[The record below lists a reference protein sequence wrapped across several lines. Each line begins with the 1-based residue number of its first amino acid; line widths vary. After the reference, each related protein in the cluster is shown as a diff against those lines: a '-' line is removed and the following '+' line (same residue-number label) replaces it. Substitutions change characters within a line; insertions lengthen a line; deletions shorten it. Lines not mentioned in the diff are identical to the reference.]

1 MKTKIASHEHA
12 AFLRDTFAD
21 DQALALIGLGKNAGK
36 TTVLNA
42 LVHAHREADRSLVLT
57 SVGYDGE
64 SYDLV
69 AGHQK
74 PLVYLFPGMSVVTAQ
89 QFLKQASVDPEIVA
103 CFDGDSLFGPPV
115 YAKAKQAGF
124 VVIAGPS
131 SLHDLIVIRSRVRAE
146 EPASLF
152 VVDGALG
159 RKRGA
164 TADYAD
170 ASILCVGTAFGAP
183 YELAEQVEHALYA
196 MTLPLAEADEGTRIF
211 GALTDRV
218 AADLMTSSDAKK
230 GPLVID
236 DRASCFISD
245 RMRRALA
252 RQGVEVKARQGA
264 SVRALVLNPRL
275 AGGQL
280 APIEPYVASISQKTD
295 LPLLVLDAEPA
306 IGKAI

>member
-1 MKTKIASHEHA
+1 MTRITSHEHA
-12 AFLRDTFAD
+12 AFLRDTFAS
-21 DQALALIGLGKNAGK
+21 DQAVALIGLGKNAGK

-42 LVHAHREADRSLVLT
+42 LIHAHRNAARSLVLT
-57 SVGYDGE
+57 SIGYDGE

-74 PLVYLFPGMSVVTAQ
+74 PLVYLFPGMAAITAQ
-89 QFLKQASVDPEIVA
+89 QFLKQASIDPEILA
-103 CFDGDSLFGPPV
+103 CFAGDTLFGPPV
-115 YAKAKQAGF
+115 FAKAKQAGF

-131 SLHDLIVIRSRVRAE
+131 SLQDLIAIRARIRE
-146 EPASLF
+146 EDPGALF

-170 ASILCVGTAFGAP
+170 GSVLCVSAAFGAP
-183 YELAEQVEHALYA
+183 HELAEKVEHALYA
-196 MTLPLAEADEGTRIF
+196 MTLPLAKAGEGTRLY
-211 GALTDRV
+211 GAITDRV
-218 AADLMTSSDAKK
+218 VTSFLNETQYKQ

-236 DRASCFISD
+236 DRAACFISSQ
-245 RMRRALA
+245 MRRALA
-252 RQGVEVKARQGA
+252 RRGVELKAWQGA
-264 SVRALVLNPRL
+264 SVRALVFNPRL

-280 APIEPYVASISQKTD
+280 APLEPYVASLAQKTD

-306 IGKAI
+306 IGKAL